1 MENENKVLE
10 NDEIINDEEMLDE
23 TATTIIL
30 TAEDGT
36 EAEFEF
42 LDLIPYQDNEYIILL
57 PFEEQEEDNETEVT
71 ILQYQKGEDGVENY
85 IGVIDEEVLD
95 AVFNIFKEKWG
106 DHFNFID

>member
-1 MENENKVLE
+1 MENENKELE
-10 NDEIINDEEMLDE
+10 NDEIMNEDEMLDE

-57 PFEEQEEDNETEVT
+57 PFEDSENETEVT

-95 AVFNIFKEKWG
+95 AVFSIFKEKWG